1 MDNLDR
7 RLPGQIDEETPINIR
22 ISTSPPIS
30 LPLHTRQRPRYYETC
45 AYEPPQNHDG
55 LLNVPRFFQPSQTH
69 HQPSRSMMQLGSSSS
84 IVTSMPT
91 DSLFRQTTP
100 VQDLGD
106 VVQFNRERA
115 NAVQRRNEAS
125 QFQWLNA
132 SFDWHDDDST
142 NQWLRPN
149 RHPDVNISSQE
160 ETFSTDT
167 RLFADQ
173 LSDSLGEPS
182 WQATG
187 SYPASTHDP
196 LDPST
201 LAVQDAHRTYFAG
214 LASEPQQHER
224 TRHYNRQQ
232 ALEVNACV
240 ERMVSTLDARHRGTT
255 MGMDATGPHDA
266 HRTFM
271 CPYAMRYPDRV
282 SYSCFQRLNT
292 IPYVKQHLRHSH
304 HDAIACP
311 HRCQKSRS
319 GPKPPRSRPI
329 AGLSF
334 GPSMCPQIKQRCD
347 RSKSHKEQWDRL
359 YQMLFPGADP
369 IAEPSI
375 GYSTVK
381 RLRGLFKFMK
391 THGADCL
398 SPIYAQLPRTIS
410 FPAPEVMYRRAFCT
424 WLPRVFERQ
433 FPLQGQALLGD
444 FLNQI
449 NIVLRDNSFLLDC
462 SSGPASLGNAAT
474 LRQMD
479 QPNFSFT
486 SMSQMGFQSSQQP
499 SYSATP
505 STYITQQQGY
515 FQSMAGASFWD
526 AQYNP
531 STSEIS
537 YHNTPIAPQAN
548 SGFATPTPLL
558 DEAGLDSQ
566 FDRALDDFLF
576 DQFSPRQ
583 GSPSQFL
590 DIDVDNDLSQLTTE
604 DPEL

>member
-1 MDNLDR
+1 MNNLLDR
-7 RLPGQIDEETPINIR
+7 PLPGQIDEETPINIR
-22 ISTSPPIS
+22 ISSSPPIS
-30 LPLHTRQRPRYYETC
+30 LPLHTRQRPRYYETY

-91 DSLFRQTTP
+91 DSLYRQTTP

-106 VVQFNRERA
+106 VIQFNRERA

-125 QFQWLNA
+125 QIKWLNA

-142 NQWLRPN
+142 NQWLRPSH
-149 RHPDVNISSQE
+149 HPDANISSQE

-173 LSDSLGEPS
+173 LSDSFGETS
-182 WQATG
+182 WQATE

-201 LAVQDAHRTYFAG
+201 LAVQDVHRTYIAS

-224 TRHYNRQQ
+224 TGRYNSQQ
-232 ALEVNACV
+232 ALEVDACL
-240 ERMVSTLDARHRGTT
+240 ERMVSTLDAHHRGTT

-266 HRTFM
+266 LPTFM

-282 SYSCFQRLNT
+282 SYSCFQKLNT

-304 HDAIACP
+304 HDAIGCL
-311 HRCQKSRS
+311 HKCQKS
-319 GPKPPRSRPI
+319 KSRPNLI

-334 GPSMCPQIKQRCD
+334 GPDMCFQINGRRSD
-347 RSKSHKEQWDRL
+347 RSKSHKEQWNRI
-359 YQMLFPGADP
+359 YQILFPGADR

-398 SPIYAQLPRTIS
+398 SPVYAQLPRSIS

-433 FPLQGQALLGD
+433 SPLQGQVLLGD

-449 NIVLRDNSFLLDC
+449 NIVLRDNSFVLDC
-462 SSGPASLGNAAT
+462 FSGSASLRNAAT

-486 SMSQMGFQSSQQP
+486 SMSQTGLQSSQQP

-505 STYITQQQGY
+505 STYITQHQGY
-515 FQSMAGASFWD
+515 FQPMTGASFCE

-531 STSEIS
+531 SPSEIS
-537 YHNTPIAPQAN
+537 YLNTPIEPQAN

-558 DEAGLDSQ
+558 DEATLDSQ
-566 FDRALDDFLF
+566 FDRGLDDFLF